1 MDILLRLLLRLIL
14 VPLGYLAAVLAGFL
28 VIVFGPWRLGEMMT
42 STDPNTPAW
51 AFFGLVFAGPFLVAM
66 LAFMMWLPA
75 SIGILLAEAFA
86 IRSWIYHAANG
97 AISAWLGW
105 TRRRFRLLGGG
116 RLERRFLETGIPTRE
131 QGHGDNARHARCR
144 NSPVTG
150 NLL

>member
-42 STDPNTPAW
+42 STDPNAPAW

-66 LAFMMWLPA
+66 LAFVMWLPA
-75 SIGILLAEAFA
+75 SIGVARLESVRLYRRFA
-86 IRSWIYHAANG
+86 GAAAPAAAHCRG
-97 AISAWLGW
+97 RP
-105 TRRRFRLLGGG
+105 RRRFRLLGGG
-116 RLERRFLETGIPTRE
+116 RLERRFLETGVPTRE
-131 QGHGDNARHARCR
+131 HGHGGNARHARCR